1 MGRKSLAEQIYEK
14 YQGEQPGNDTWLVV
28 YDFQG
33 IKPTTKFYDNIKR
46 IISLAKE
53 GQLLQCSV
61 FMTRDQRAAKTV
73 KDLVQHYD
81 GQVSLFKG
89 EIVEI

>member
-14 YQGEQPGNDTWLVV
+14 YQEENPGSDTWLVI

-33 IKPTTKFYDNIKR
+33 IKPTTKFYDNITR
-46 IISLAKE
+46 IKNLAE
-53 GQLLQCSV
+53 GSQLLQYSV
-61 FMTRDQRAAKTV
+61 FMTRDQRAAKAV
-73 KDLVQHYD
+73 KDLVQHYE

-89 EIVEI
+89 EIIEL